1 MDLKDELIN
10 IKNGVKGCF
19 EQQAEDFHNTLKEIN
34 EKAEERD
41 MENKER
47 IRDLTR
53 KIEQFE
59 NNTKHAFIALSNS
72 ISKPKT
78 ASVETS
84 CNQPRPAV
92 VPMPV
97 QRPEIKEP
105 KKRKTK
111 YLEKSKVLF
120 IADSVGRN
128 VDFRK
133 LEKASNVRIRTR
145 RAYSSVF
152 NTTTRWPEIN
162 VPDVIKHEVN
172 KVTNEDKYDVLVMSA
187 PTVDI
192 TNLDTAQVKAT
203 DNVEFF
209 KQEVLIS
216 SKNMISA
223 AENTLKSELN
233 IKKAII
239 LCHPPRFDRPEV
251 DPLMLKQKLA
261 KFANDQLHQ
270 LWLDSPLKDKIF
282 IAEHK
287 LNCNMNVRMDR
298 YTDEHTKKYD
308 GIHMYGES
316 GRSAYTE
323 SVVSA
328 LKEALS
334 VQYWKPTQSS
344 HIASP
349 PPQSEP
355 TDKNYHKYCPQ
366 AQYAKGYM
374 ASHAGY
380 PSYHHSV
387 KDSNR
392 FSVFNQGNL

>member
-1 MDLKDELIN
+1 
-10 IKNGVKGCF
+10 
-19 EQQAEDFHNTLKEIN
+19 
-34 EKAEERD
+34 
-41 MENKER
+41 
-47 IRDLTR
+47 
-53 KIEQFE
+53 
-59 NNTKHAFIALSNS
+59 
-72 ISKPKT
+72 
-78 ASVETS
+78 
-84 CNQPRPAV
+84 
-92 VPMPV
+92 MPV

-152 NTTTRWPEIN
+152 NTTARWPEMN
-162 VPDVIKHEVN
+162 VTDVIKHEVN
-172 KVTNEDKYDVLVMSA
+172 KVSNEDKYDVLVMSA

-328 LKEALS
+328 LKEALCNTGNPPNPHTLHLLLPRVS
-334 VQYWKPTQSS
+334 LQTRITTSIVLKHSMPRVIWLVMQATLVITTQLKIVTGLVFSTRETCKGGPFPPSPEEIIRIQNIEDSPENTKSAPIYPT
-344 HIASP
+344 
-349 PPQSEP
+349 
-355 TDKNYHKYCPQ
+355 
-366 AQYAKGYM
+366 
-374 ASHAGY
+374 
-380 PSYHHSV
+380 V
-387 KDSNR
+387 
-392 FSVFNQGNL
+392 